1 MKKRKII
8 HKKMPPKK
16 VTVKTTP
23 HASNILVLFN
33 TSKSDSVE
41 TKSDVSSTIG
51 PISSEFTHPDP
62 LIQEYYASLTP
73 NEIIAHTIA
82 KTATNGL
89 GTSYDVSRT
98 HGFLRWQKSRGK

>member
-1 MKKRKII
+1 
-8 HKKMPPKK
+8 MPPKK

-33 TSKSDSVE
+33 TSKSESGE
-41 TKSDVSSTIG
+41 TKSDLPSTLV
-51 PISSEFTHPDP
+51 PSSSELTHPDP
-62 LIQEYYASLTP
+62 LVQEYYASLMP

-89 GTSYDVSRT
+89 GTSYDVTCT
-98 HGFLRWQKSRGK
+98 HGFLCWQKARGK